1 VAAYLLRR
9 SGVSV
14 LVLIGISIIIFF
26 LLHLVYPA
34 PGLDVLGI
42 EARPAQV
49 AAWNRDHGFT
59 QPVIVQYWHYV
70 DRLLHG
76 DLGYSYKLNQSIA
89 ALFAERWARSLYLS
103 GTALLLA
110 LLVTIPLGTYQAV
123 RRSRLGDRAAT
134 GLQFALYA
142 MPDYL
147 LYLLAI
153 QVLAFTWPVLPYQAS
168 QADSLPAV
176 IADWRSMMLPITC
189 SAILITASFSRYF
202 RSSAIDTLGQDYIKV
217 ARAKG
222 LPERLVLARHLL
234 RNACLPMITLI
245 GLSIPALLAG
255 NLIVETVFNYE
266 GLGMLF
272 NRSLQN
278 EDYFVLLAYTLT
290 GAVLTVL
297 GNLLADISLV
307 IADPRLRMTSPRH

>member
-1 VAAYLLRR
+1 MAAYLLRR
-9 SGVSV
+9 TAASV
-14 LVLIGISIIIFF
+14 VVLIGISIIIFF

-34 PGLDVLGI
+34 PGHDVLGLG
-42 EARPAQV
+42 ARPVQV
-49 AAWNRDHGFT
+49 AAWNREHGFT
-59 QPVIVQYWHYV
+59 QPMIVQYWHYV

-110 LLVTIPLGTYQAV
+110 LLVTIPLGIYQAV
-123 RRSRLGDRAAT
+123 RRNRLGDRAAT
-134 GLQFALYA
+134 GLEFVLYA
-142 MPDYL
+142 MPDYV

-153 QVLAFTWPVLPYQAS
+153 QVLALSWPVFPSQAS

-176 IADWRSMMLPITC
+176 IADWRSMALPITC
-189 SAILITASFSRYF
+189 SALLITAGLSRYF
-202 RSSAIDTLGQDYIKV
+202 RSAAMDTLRQDYIKV

-222 LPERLVLARHLL
+222 LPERLVLSRHLL
-234 RNACLPMITLI
+234 RNACLPLITLL

-255 NLIVETVFNYE
+255 NLIVETVFNYD
-266 GLGMLF
+266 GLGTLF
-272 NRSLQN
+272 NTSLN
-278 EDYFVLLAYTLT
+278 NDDYFVLLAYTLI

-297 GNLLADISLV
+297 GNLLADITLM
-307 IADPRLRMTSPRH
+307 IADPRLRVT

>member
-1 VAAYLLRR
+1 MTAYLLRR
-9 SGVSV
+9 TAASV
-14 LVLIGISIIIFF
+14 VVLIGISIIIFF

-34 PGLDVLGI
+34 PGHDVLGI

-49 AAWNRDHGFT
+49 AAWNREHGFT
-59 QPVIVQYWHYV
+59 QPVTVQYLHYAG
-70 DRLLHG
+70 RLLHG
-76 DLGYSYKLNQSIA
+76 DLGYSYKLNQPIA

-110 LLVTIPLGTYQAV
+110 LLVTIPLGIYQAI
-123 RRSRLGDRAAT
+123 RRGRLGDHVAT

-189 SAILITASFSRYF
+189 SAVLITASFSRYF

-222 LPERLVLARHLL
+222 LPERLVLVRHLL
-234 RNACLPMITLI
+234 RNACLPMITLT
-245 GLSIPALLAG
+245 GLSIPALLSG
-255 NLIVETVFNYE
+255 NLIVETVFNYD
-266 GLGMLF
+266 GLGTLF
-272 NRSLQN
+272 YTSLNN
-278 EDYFVLLAYTLT
+278 EDYFVLLAYTLV
-290 GAVLTVL
+290 GSVLTVL
-297 GNLLADISLV
+297 GNLLADITLM
-307 IADPRLRMTSPRH
+307 IADPRLQVTSPRH

>member
-1 VAAYLLRR
+1 MAAYLLRR
-9 SGVSV
+9 SALSV
-14 LVLIGISIIIFF
+14 VVLMGISMVIFF

-59 QPVIVQYWHYV
+59 RPVIVQYCHYL

-89 ALFAERWARSLYLS
+89 QLFAERWMRSLYLS
-103 GTALLLA
+103 GASLLLA
-110 LLVTIPLGTYQAV
+110 LLVTIPLGAYQAV
-123 RRSRLGDRAAT
+123 RRNHLGDRAAT
-134 GLQFALYA
+134 GLEFALYA

-153 QVLAFTWPVLPYQAS
+153 QVLAFSWPVLPYQAS
-168 QADSLPAV
+168 QSDSLPAV
-176 IADWRSMMLPITC
+176 IADWRSMTLPITC
-189 SAILITASFSRYF
+189 SAILITAGFSRYF
-202 RSSAIDTLGQDYIKV
+202 RSAALDTLGQDYIMV

-222 LPERLVLARHLL
+222 LPERLVLSRHLV

-255 NLIVETVFNYE
+255 NLIVEIVFNYE

-272 NRSLQN
+272 DRSLQN
-278 EDYFVLLAYTLT
+278 EDYSVLLAYTLT

-297 GNLLADISLV
+297 GNLLADIALMA
-307 IADPRLRMTSPRH
+307 ADPRLRITSP